1 MIKAG
6 AFLLGIFMSPW
17 VTWGPL
23 LGPWIGFCFPGCALW
38 ASSKGLVQPLPV
50 EVSLPLQETLLDRTQ
65 GKPRASFLYHGP
77 CVVQKNPP
85 LPLLCWPSP
94 GSRLSWLCPKAVGQS
109 PLASRFLQQEPASSP
124 PSTAGPPVKIL
135 CGPLQTPLPRFGFE
149 RSTHPKGCRGGPEL
163 WSGSPAFPLESSL
176 CQLVSCSL
184 RHLTGIHSG
193 TPKHL
198 LSNPLILRCLLS
210 EHTSTILVRDLHA

>member
-77 CVVQKNPP
+77 CVVHKK
-85 LPLLCWPSP
+85 
-94 GSRLSWLCPKAVGQS
+94 RT
-109 PLASRFLQQEPASSP
+109 SP
-124 PSTAGPPVKIL
+124 PAVLALPGQ
-135 CGPLQTPLPRFGFE
+135 QTLLALPQG
-149 RSTHPKGCRGGPEL
+149 S
-163 WSGSPAFPLESSL
+163 WSVA
-176 CQLVSCSL
+176 SCL
-184 RHLTGIHSG
+184 
-193 TPKHL
+193 
-198 LSNPLILRCLLS
+198 
-210 EHTSTILVRDLHA
+210 